1 MEITHVSIDLAKS
14 VFQIAAFNR
23 AHKIIFNRT
32 VSRAKLIDAVRQLPP
47 GVCIAMEACAS
58 AHHWGRTFQ
67 DMGFTVALI
76 PPQHVKAFC
85 RVHKSDGHDAIAI
98 AEASQRP
105 NLHTVPVKSIAQQD
119 LAMLM
124 HLRDRI
130 TRERT
135 RTANQMR
142 SFASEYGL
150 CFPKNIRALLKGI
163 TDALAN
169 EHHALSPIA
178 RNCLAEL
185 MDHVKLLTKR
195 IEALLQ
201 QATELAKQQP
211 AFARLQTIPGI
222 GPVVSCTL
230 MAAIGS
236 GHQFDRG
243 RSVASWLG
251 LVPRQNGSGGT
262 TKLLGITKN
271 GNREL
276 RTLLIHGARTVVS
289 HAKKHPNTQMGK
301 WLLGLEQRRG
311 RNRATV
317 AYANKLARVA
327 WSVIRTEQDFDM
339 ARAFRSSIA

>member
-1 MEITHVSIDLAKS
+1 MNITHVAIDLAKS
-14 VFQIAAFNR
+14 VFQLAAFNR
-23 AHKIIFNRT
+23 ANKPVFNRKVT
-32 VSRAKLIDAVRQLPP
+32 RAKLIDEVRQLPE
-47 GVCIAMEACAS
+47 GICIAMEACAS

-67 DMGFTVALI
+67 AMGFTVALI

-124 HLRDRI
+124 RLRDRI
-130 TRERT
+130 IRERT

-142 SFASEYGL
+142 SFAAEYGL
-150 CFPKNIRALLKGI
+150 CFPKKISALVQGL
-163 TDALAN
+163 TDALTN
-169 EHHALSPIA
+169 EQCGLSPVA
-178 RNCLAEL
+178 RVSVAEL
-185 MDHVKLLTKR
+185 MEHIKLLTKR
-195 IEALLQ
+195 VELLML
-201 QATELAKQQP
+201 QATELAQLQP
-211 AFARLQTIPGI
+211 TFKRLQTIPGI
-222 GPVVSCTL
+222 GPVISCTL

-243 RSVASWLG
+243 RSVSAWLG

-276 RTLLIHGARTVVS
+276 RTLLIHGARTVLS
-289 HAKKHPNTQMGK
+289 HAKKHDDKMSK
-301 WLLGLEQRRG
+301 WLLGLEARRG

-317 AYANKLARVA
+317 AYANKLARIA
-327 WSVIRTEQDFDM
+327 WSVIRTEKPFDL
-339 ARAFRSSIA
+339 ARAFR

>member
-1 MEITHVSIDLAKS
+1 MNITHASIDLAKS

-23 AHKIIFNRT
+23 ANKVIFNRK
-32 VSRAKLIDAVRQLPP
+32 VSRAKLIDAVRQLPA
-47 GVCIAMEACAS
+47 GTRIAMEACAS
-58 AHHWGRTFQ
+58 AHHWGRTFIE
-67 DMGFTVALI
+67 MGYAVALI

-98 AEASQRP
+98 GEASQRP
-105 NLHTVPVKSIAQQD
+105 NIHTVPVKSIAQQD

-124 HLRDRI
+124 HLRSRI

-142 SFASEYGL
+142 SFAAEYGL
-150 CFPKNIRALLKGI
+150 CFPKKIGALLKGI
-163 TDALAN
+163 SDALAN
-169 EHHALSPIA
+169 EHSALSPLA
-178 RNCLAEL
+178 RASIAEL
-185 MDHVKLLTKR
+185 MEHIALLTKR
-195 IEALLQ
+195 IDALLL
-201 QATELAKQQP
+201 QATELAKSQP

-222 GPVVSCTL
+222 GPVISCTL
-230 MAAIGS
+230 MAAIGN

-289 HAKKHPNTQMGK
+289 HAKKYDNKMGK
-301 WLLGLEQRRG
+301 WLQGLEARRG
-311 RNRATV
+311 KNRATV
-317 AYANKLARVA
+317 AYANKLARIA
-327 WSVIRTEQDFDM
+327 WSVIRTEKPFDM
-339 ARAFRSSIA
+339 ARAFR

>member
-1 MEITHVSIDLAKS
+1 MEITHVSIDFAKS
-14 VFQIAAFNR
+14 VFQVAAFNR
-23 AHKIIFNRT
+23 ANKVIFNRK
-32 VSRAKLIDAVRQLPP
+32 VSRAKLMDEVRQFPA
-47 GVCIAMEACAS
+47 GICIAMEACAS
-58 AHHWGRTFQ
+58 VHHWGRTFIE
-67 DMGFTVALI
+67 MGFAVALI

-142 SFASEYGL
+142 SFAAEYGL
-150 CFPKNIRALLKGI
+150 CFPKKIGVLLQGI

-169 EHHALSPIA
+169 DHCGLSPVA
-178 RNCLAEL
+178 RSSVAEL
-185 MDHVKLLTKR
+185 MEHITLLTKR
-195 IEALLQ
+195 IDTLML
-201 QATELAKQQP
+201 QATELAKLQP
-211 AFARLQTIPGI
+211 TFMRLQTIPGI
-222 GPVVSCTL
+222 GPVISCTL
-230 MAAIGS
+230 MAAIGN

-243 RSVASWLG
+243 RSVSAWLG

-262 TKLLGITKN
+262 TKLMGITKN

-289 HAKKHPNTQMGK
+289 HAKKYDNKMGK
-301 WLLGLEQRRG
+301 WLQGLEARRG
-311 RNRATV
+311 KNRTAV
-317 AYANKLARVA
+317 AYANKLARIA
-327 WSVIRTEQDFDM
+327 WSVIRTEKPFNLTQ
-339 ARAFRSSIA
+339 AFR